1 MARNAR
7 EIDIDPRTYVGM
19 SFPIRADGNNN
30 FAMTKTS
37 LEQSQYNLENLLL
50 TSLRER
56 PMTPEFGSRLR
67 ELCFEQ
73 IDENL
78 PEKIE
83 GEIQKSVAQWLPYIN
98 IQQVDTLTKNGDKG
112 QIVVRIG
119 YSTSLDP
126 EATNTI
132 DLEP

>member
-37 LEQSQYNLENLLL
+37 VEQSQHNLENLLL
-50 TSLRER
+50 TSFRER
-56 PMTPEFGSRLR
+56 PMNPEFGSRLR

-83 GEIQKSVAQWLPYIN
+83 GEIQKSVARWLPYIN
-98 IQQVDTLTKNGDKG
+98 IQQVDTLTKNGDKC
-112 QIVVRIG
+112 QIVVRLG

-126 EATNTI
+126 EATKTI

>member
-37 LEQSQYNLENLLL
+37 LEQSQHNLENLLL

-83 GEIQKSVAQWLPYIN
+83 GEIQKSVAKWLPYIN
-98 IQQVDTLTKNGDKG
+98 IQQVDTLTKNGDKS

>member
-56 PMTPEFGSRLR
+56 PMNPEFGSRLR

-83 GEIQKSVAQWLPYIN
+83 GEIQKSVARWLPYIN

>member
-37 LEQSQYNLENLLL
+37 LEQSQHNLENLLL

-56 PMTPEFGSRLR
+56 PMNPEFGSRLR

-83 GEIQKSVAQWLPYIN
+83 GEIQKSVARWLPYIN

-112 QIVVRIG
+112 QIVVRVG

-126 EATNTI
+126 EATKTI

>member
-1 MARNAR
+1 MARSAR
-7 EIDIDPRTYVGM
+7 EIDIDPRTYIGM

-56 PMTPEFGSRLR
+56 VNNPEFGSRLR

-83 GEIQKSVAQWLPYIN
+83 GEIRRAVTLWLPYID
-98 IQQVDTLTKNGDKG
+98 IQEVNTLTKNGDKS
-112 QIVVRIG
+112 QIVVNIS
-119 YSTSLDP
+119 YTTSLDP
-126 EATNTI
+126 DATETI

>member
-1 MARNAR
+1 MPRSAR
-7 EIDIDPRTYVGM
+7 EIDIDPRTFVGM

-30 FAMTKTS
+30 FAMTKSS

-56 PMTPEFGSRLR
+56 PGNPEFGCRLK

-73 IDENL
+73 IDEDL

-83 GEIQKSVAQWLPYIN
+83 GEVRKAVGIWLPYIN
-98 IQQVDTLTKNGDKG
+98 ITQVDTLVKNQDKS
-112 QIVVRIG
+112 QVVVRIS
-119 YSTSLDP
+119 YTTSLDP
-126 EATNTI
+126 DTTTTTDI
-132 DLEP
+132 QP

>member
-73 IDENL
+73 LDENL

-83 GEIQKSVAQWLPYIN
+83 GEIQKSVARWLPYIN

>member
-37 LEQSQYNLENLLL
+37 LEQSQHNLENLLL
-50 TSLRER
+50 TSFRER
-56 PMTPEFGSRLR
+56 PMNPEFGSRLR

-83 GEIQKSVAQWLPYIN
+83 GEIQKSVARWLPYIN

-112 QIVVRIG
+112 QIVVRVG

-126 EATNTI
+126 EATKTI